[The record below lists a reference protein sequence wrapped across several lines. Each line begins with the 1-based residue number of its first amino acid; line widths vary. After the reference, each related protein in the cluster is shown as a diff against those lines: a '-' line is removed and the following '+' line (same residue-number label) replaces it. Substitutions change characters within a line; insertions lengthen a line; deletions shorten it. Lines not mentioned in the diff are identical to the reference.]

1 MVYEVIKDVQFQN
14 LCDNE
19 SILFLRKLKNDKRKG
34 KKKSKLKSKEK
45 KNKVRSFNRLLLYNF
60 LGLFIYILH
69 CRFSIF

>member
-1 MVYEVIKDVQFQN
+1 MWQ
-14 LCDNE
+14 
-19 SILFLRKLKNDKRKG
+19 SILFLRKLNNDKRKG

-69 CRFSIF
+69 FTNQYFRNFADFLFLKKFYLL